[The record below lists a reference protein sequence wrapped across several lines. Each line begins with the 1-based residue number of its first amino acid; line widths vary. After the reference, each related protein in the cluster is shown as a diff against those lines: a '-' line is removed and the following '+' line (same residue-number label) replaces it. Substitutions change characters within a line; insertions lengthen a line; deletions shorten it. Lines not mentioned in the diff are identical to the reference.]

1 MSAKKGRALG
11 DVLSRE
17 QLRSFKRAF
26 DHCDKN
32 NDGQLTHEEFIS
44 ALRMVGIVPTQEE
57 LRAMLTEINNDD
69 VSISDFIL
77 VSYYFLRGADTRDEL
92 IRAFA
97 VFDEDNDG
105 KIDVETIRNILA
117 NLRHP
122 VPKEQ
127 IDEIVAKL
135 EKDGAIDYAEMIRE
149 LRPQ

>member
-1 MSAKKGRALG
+1 
-11 DVLSRE
+11 
-17 QLRSFKRAF
+17 
-26 DHCDKN
+26 
-32 NDGQLTHEEFIS
+32 
-44 ALRMVGIVPTQEE
+44 MVGIVPTQEE
-57 LRAMLTEINNDD
+57 LRAMLTEINNED

>member
-1 MSAKKGRALG
+1 MSAPKGRELR
-11 DVLSRE
+11 DVITRD

-32 NDGQLTHEEFIS
+32 HDGQLTQEELVS
-44 ALRMVGIVPTQEE
+44 ALKIVGIVPTQED
-57 LRAMLTEINNDD
+57 LRSMLHE
-69 VSISDFIL
+69 VKSEEASIEDFIL
-77 VSYYFLRGADTRDEL
+77 VAYYFLRGADTREEL
-92 IRAFA
+92 IKAFA
-97 VFDEDNDG
+97 VFDEDGDG

-122 VPKEQ
+122 VPKDQ